1 MGRRL
6 VAWLAMAAGLASACV
21 GVQAASDDEPGLAG
35 GAPAWHA
42 APRPRPHSGLELE
55 GELSPLKRL
64 ARGTLWR
71 TQIDEDSSLSLRLRG
86 GKIRLL
92 LAVRFGGGGH

>member
-6 VAWLAMAAGLASACV
+6 VARLTMAAGLASACV
-21 GVQAASDDEPGLAG
+21 GAQAAPDDEPGLAG
-35 GAPAWHA
+35 NAPAWQA
-42 APRPRPHSGLELE
+42 AARPRPQSGLELE

-86 GKIRLL
+86 GKVGLV